1 MSTQAKASRLVIFVI
16 VFVDLLGFG
25 IMIPMLP
32 FYARSLGADATQ
44 VGALMFV
51 YSFMQIFVSPLWGSL
66 SDRFGRRP
74 ILLVTI
80 LFQGLAFFWAAMSTT
95 YWSLLLSRVAA
106 GIFAANISTAS
117 AYMADVTPRE
127 ERAKGM
133 GLIGAAFGLGFIFGP
148 AVGGLLLKYG
158 HWAPSMAAGVVCVLN
173 FILAMMILA
182 EPRDRKPTEKK
193 FSFGRMKFALER
205 PDLFF
210 PMLTFFL
217 ITLAFVQM
225 EITFGLFV
233 VDRFGLAETDVGFLL
248 AFMGVMM
255 AIIQGGL
262 LGPLTRTF
270 QEYRLIGFGL
280 IGGVIALSALA
291 MNQHFWVFVALLAVL
306 AVSYSLMNPCLSA
319 LASKSAS
326 DDEQGST
333 LGIFQSAGS
342 LARVIA
348 PLLAGFLYDV
358 RASFPLL
365 CGAALIALGA
375 FSWFIYVK
383 KRAVKM
389 L

>member
-1 MSTQAKASRLVIFVI
+1 VSAKAKASRLVIFVI
-16 VFVDLLGFG
+16 VFIDLVGFG
-25 IMIPMLP
+25 VMIPMLP
-32 FYARSLGADATQ
+32 FYARSLGADATE

-51 YSFMQIFVSPLWGSL
+51 YSLMQIFVAPLWGSL
-66 SDRFGRRP
+66 SDRYGRRP

-80 LFQGLAFFWAAMSTT
+80 LLQGLAFFWAAASTT
-95 YWSLLLSRVAA
+95 YLSLLLSRVAA
-106 GIFAANISTAS
+106 GVFAANISTAS

-148 AVGGLLLKYG
+148 ALGGLLLKYG
-158 HWAPSMAAGVVCVLN
+158 HWAPSLAAGVICVLN
-173 FILAMMILA
+173 FILAFAILA
-182 EPRDRKPTEKK
+182 EPRERKPVEKK
-193 FSFGRMKFALER
+193 FSLKRMKYALEK

-248 AFMGVMM
+248 AFMGIMM
-255 AIIQGGL
+255 ALIQGGL

-270 QEYRLIGFGL
+270 QEYRLISFGL
-280 IGGVIALSALA
+280 LLAASVLWALA
-291 MNQHFWVFVALLAVL
+291 FNAHFWIFMGLIASLAV
-306 AVSYSLMNPCLSA
+306 AYSLMNPCLSA

-342 LARVIA
+342 LARVLA
-348 PLLAGFLYDV
+348 PLMAGILYDQAANLPLICGAGV
-358 RASFPLL
+358 LL
-365 CGAALIALGA
+365 CSLLVW
-375 FSWFIYVK
+375 SVYLR
-383 KRAVKM
+383 KRKSASV
-389 L
+389 

>member
-1 MSTQAKASRLVIFVI
+1 MSKQAKASRLIIFVI

-32 FYARSLGADATQ
+32 FYARSLGADATE

-66 SDRFGRRP
+66 SDRYGRRP
-74 ILLVTI
+74 ILLITI
-80 LFQGLAFFWAAMSTT
+80 LFQGLAFLWAAGSTT
-95 YWSLLLSRVAA
+95 YLSLLLSRVAA
-106 GIFAANISTAS
+106 GVFAANISTAS

-133 GLIGAAFGLGFIFGP
+133 GLIGAAFGLGCIYGP

-158 HWAPSMAAGVVCVLN
+158 HWAPSLGAGLICLLN
-173 FILAMMILA
+173 FVLATMILT
-182 EPRDRKPTEKK
+182 EPKTRKPTEKK
-193 FSFGRMKFALER
+193 FSVGRMKFVLER
-205 PDLFF
+205 PELFF
-210 PMLTFFL
+210 PMLIFFL
-217 ITLAFVQM
+217 ITFAFVQM
-225 EITFGLFV
+225 EVTFGLFV

-280 IGGVIALSALA
+280 VGGVVALAALA
-291 MNQHFWVFVALLAVL
+291 MNQHFWLFVALLAIL

-342 LARVIA
+342 LARVLA
-348 PLLAGFLYDV
+348 PLMAGVLYDL
-358 RASFPLL
+358 RANLPLMSGAGL
-365 CGAALIALGA
+365 IGLAALT
-375 FSWFIYVK
+375 WFVYVK
-383 KRAVKM
+383 RRSSEM